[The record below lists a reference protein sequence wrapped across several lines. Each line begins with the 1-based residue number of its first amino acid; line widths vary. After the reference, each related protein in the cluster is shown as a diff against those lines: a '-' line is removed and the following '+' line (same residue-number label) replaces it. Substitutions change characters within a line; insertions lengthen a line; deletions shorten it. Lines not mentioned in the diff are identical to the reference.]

1 MKIEGAESAVA
12 IAAPD
17 AQQQLVLAR
26 GEGKMVAA
34 YGTDAAADALSP
46 GAKLGDSATFT
57 DAKDMLGDEMNPS
70 FVLSM
75 PAIIDLVD
83 AFGEADAEFEQAR
96 PYLEA
101 FETIVTGGSAD
112 DDTVRSRTAVTLK

>member
-1 MKIEGAESAVA
+1 
-12 IAAPD
+12 
-17 AQQQLVLAR
+17 
-26 GEGKMVAA
+26 MVAA

-46 GAKLGDSATFT
+46 SSKLGDAATFT
-57 DAKDMLGDEMNPS
+57 DAKDMLGDDMNPS
-70 FVLSM
+70 VVLSM

-101 FETIVTGGSAD
+101 FETIVAGGSAD